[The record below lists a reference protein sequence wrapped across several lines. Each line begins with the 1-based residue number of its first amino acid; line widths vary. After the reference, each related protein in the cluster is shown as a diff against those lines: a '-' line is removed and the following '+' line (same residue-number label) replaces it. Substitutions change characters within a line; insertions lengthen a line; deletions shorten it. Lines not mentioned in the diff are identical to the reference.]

1 MTFYLYSVGVFLLG
15 WFCCCLVTFGRR
27 EDELARLLMEKD
39 ARENALHVFRR
50 QMADVV
56 EVDAIAGQRA
66 LGGHTR
72 LPKHRGAIST

>member
-39 ARENALHVFRR
+39 ARENALRVREFDLQQPR
-50 QMADVV
+50 
-56 EVDAIAGQRA
+56 
-66 LGGHTR
+66 
-72 LPKHRGAIST
+72 